1 MGPKSITVGFA
12 ITHPFWG
19 NPYIS
24 HSWPISFDIA
34 WRCPSGATTRAWPP
48 RALSVPCG
56 RMPSRSWRRSLTLG
70 TPQILVIHYAW
81 EPPTFWDIG
90 VRSICDVYHICF
102 LIMGC
107 NGMYGSFLKWWYI
120 IYVYINIYIYIPKS
134 SIFMEVVPIFWPS
147 VLGYPIYGNFHMGKQ
162 WE

>member
-1 MGPKSITVGFA
+1 
-12 ITHPFWG
+12 
-19 NPYIS
+19 
-24 HSWPISFDIA
+24 
-34 WRCPSGATTRAWPP
+34 
-48 RALSVPCG
+48 
-56 RMPSRSWRRSLTLG
+56 LTLG

-120 IYVYINIYIYIPKS
+120 IYVYINIYIYTPKS